1 MVRVAVGVNASV
13 HSGLAPWFA
22 LGNSGVANDIRE
34 FVANE
39 TTCDS
44 GRNAELSPQNS
55 ETEDFRRPSRSAR
68 LSPRRMTLS
77 GALRKLW
84 DCGLVRVLVVE
95 DEEPLADAIARGL
108 RREGMAVDVALTGDD
123 GHEKSSVTRYDVVLL
138 DRDLP
143 GMSGDDLCREIVTSG
158 ELTRV
163 LMLTASSSVSDRV
176 DGLSLGADDYLAK
189 PFAFPELV
197 ARVRALGRRATPAAP
212 PLLTAGDVE
221 LDPAKRTVRRA
232 SGPVELTRK
241 EFGVLEVLLSAAG
254 SVVSSE
260 ELLERV
266 WDENADPFTTTVRV
280 TVMTLRK
287 KLGEPGIIETVV
299 GSGYRVSVA
308 GSE

>member
-1 MVRVAVGVNASV
+1 M
-13 HSGLAPWFA
+13 
-22 LGNSGVANDIRE
+22 
-34 FVANE
+34 
-39 TTCDS
+39 
-44 GRNAELSPQNS
+44 
-55 ETEDFRRPSRSAR
+55 
-68 LSPRRMTLS
+68 
-77 GALRKLW
+77 
-84 DCGLVRVLVVE
+84 VVE
-95 DEEPLADAIARGL
+95 DEEPLAEAIARGL
-108 RREGMAVDVALTGDD
+108 RREGMAVDVALTGDE
-123 GHEKSSVTRYDVVLL
+123 GHEKATVTRYDVVLL

-143 GMSGDDLCREIVTSG
+143 GMSGDDLCREIVGSG

-163 LMLTASSSVSDRV
+163 LMLTASGAVADRV
-176 DGLSLGADDYLAK
+176 EGLSLGADDYLAK

-212 PLLTAGDVE
+212 PLLTAGDVR
-221 LDPAKRTVRRA
+221 LDPAKRTVERD

-241 EFGVLEVLLSAAG
+241 EFGVLEVLLAAGG

-299 GSGYRVSVA
+299 GSGYRVPGA
-308 GSE
+308 GRG